1 MNVPERGNTLEGGTE
16 GLKRLTAD
24 GSDYR
29 SPGRRASM
37 VARIFPSLSFYSL
50 LAPIVFRS
58 GSRAKRSRYGG
69 AEWVESSHQVLRAL
83 ERVGVRVEVTGI
95 RHLEDLDGPC
105 LVIANH
111 MSVLETFVL
120 PGVIQPIRPVTF
132 VVKESLMTYPVF
144 GHVMR
149 SRDPIAVTRTNPRQD
164 FKAVMEGGRERLAKG
179 VSLVVFPQTTRTSF
193 FDPEEFNSI
202 GIKLAQKTRVP
213 VVPLAL
219 LTDAWG
225 NGKRLKDFGK
235 IDPSRT
241 VHLAFGEPMV
251 VAGRGSGEHEA
262 VISFIQGKLEEWRGA
277 TGLPAS
283 P

>member
-1 MNVPERGNTLEGGTE
+1 M
-16 GLKRLTAD
+16 
-24 GSDYR
+24 
-29 SPGRRASM
+29 
-37 VARIFPSLSFYSL
+37 
-50 LAPIVFRS
+50 
-58 GSRAKRSRYGG
+58 
-69 AEWVESSHQVLRAL
+69 ESSYQVLRAL
-83 ERVGVRVEVTGI
+83 ERVGIRVEVTGI
-95 RHLEDLDGPC
+95 RHLEALDGPC

-164 FKAVMEGGRERLAKG
+164 FKTVMEGGRERLARG
-179 VSLVVFPQTTRTSF
+179 VSLVVFPQTTRTSS

-202 GIKLAQKTRVP
+202 GIKLAQKTGVP

-251 VAGRGSGEHEA
+251 VAGRGSAEHEA
-262 VISFIQGKLEEWRGA
+262 VIAFIQGKLKEWRGVG
-277 TGLPAS
+277 GLSSS